1 LDRYGDLQMRV
12 HLNRVIT
19 SRNNPQYIIAPTGH
33 EGQHVGEYPD
43 VASAW
48 HAAKSKGAEVVYLH
62 APNDS
67 PLSMSGPSD
76 TRGLTWFNDV

>member
-1 LDRYGDLQMRV
+1 MRL

-19 SRNNPQYIIAPTGH
+19 GRNNPQYIIAPAGH
-33 EGQHVGEYPD
+33 AGEGQHVGKYPD

-48 HAAKSKGAEVVYLH
+48 HAAKSKGTEVVYLH
-62 APNDS
+62 TPNDS
-67 PLSMSGPSD
+67 PLSMTGPSD

>member
-1 LDRYGDLQMRV
+1 MRV

-19 SRNNPQYIIAPTGH
+19 GRNNPQYIIAPAGH
-33 EGQHVGEYPD
+33 AGEGKHVGEYPD

-67 PLSMSGPSD
+67 PLSMTGPSD
-76 TRGLTWFNDV
+76 TRG

>member
-1 LDRYGDLQMRV
+1 MRV
-12 HLNRVIT
+12 HLNRY
-19 SRNNPQYIIAPTGH
+19 SSGRNNPQYIIAPPGDVG

-48 HAAKSKGAEVVYLH
+48 HAAKGKGAEVVYLH
-62 APNDS
+62 IPNNS

-76 TRGLTWFNDV
+76 TRDLTWFNDTL